1 MSNGLVPPATRR
13 RVLAL
18 LALGM
23 LAACGRNSQKD
34 SLPFHAAPRPHFV
47 FTNGDF
53 ENDPIGTTPPSGWT
67 LLNYLNAN
75 GVSGTASAPPSSFSA
90 LNLSGLGTGVNATYV
105 VGGAALTQADPDLG
119 TGQAFRFPLY
129 GQRSARLNYKDA
141 TTYGKNKNANVL
153 KQSMTVSLADV
164 DPNDGQIHVRFAI
177 APVLENPSHA
187 FNQQPYFYVELL
199 NLTRGTTLY
208 TGFNTAGQTG
218 VPWHTTTSIATG
230 NATQWLDWALVDI
243 APAGSALSA
252 GDQVQL
258 TVVASGCSLGG
269 HFGRVY
275 LDGMGSTVPGPY
287 VSASAPQ
294 SVNAGA
300 TLTYT
305 LRYANG
311 GTTAALGAHVDQVTP
326 PNTTFASVSGITG
339 CTTPA
344 VGSAGTISCPIGTLN
359 PGASGSF
366 TVTVN
371 VAATATGSI
380 VNGDY
385 SIGSVSSPTLLG
397 AKVTTAVNASTT
409 HYADIVVVKTASVT
423 AVQPGAT
430 FTSGANNPLYTIT
443 ITNNSAT
450 DQIRSSLGRS
460 VTFTDVIPSQ
470 LTGVTWACT
479 VTRNGSGTGTAT
491 KCRDQGGAANVNG
504 TGNSISL
511 SPRLGFDG
519 GTGGGQLTIKVYGTV
534 SASAS
539 GTMIN
544 TAGTSAPSGTTDP
557 DLTNNSSTVSVFV
570 GTPRTLTV
578 TKAGGNAN
586 GSIFSAP
593 AGLACGTSCGSASGT
608 FADGSQV
615 VLSASP
621 IAGASFT
628 GWSGTG
634 LPAACTASPAPSSC
648 TLTIS
653 GNMNVTATF
662 APPPAVGGPAAVY
675 LYSGNNQLTPTGT
688 AFASPLAVLVT
699 DSNGTP
705 VPGTTVSFAAVPS
718 AGGAS
723 AGLGAGTATTNSS
736 GIATLTATANAT
748 PGMYTVNATVS
759 GVSSPAT
766 FTLTNVGPPA
776 SITYVNGGSSTDP
789 QLAPINA
796 QYAAPLVAIVRDAA
810 GNPIPG
816 ATVTYTAVPAS
827 GASCTVSNGTSS
839 GASVSATTDSSGL
852 SSVTATA
859 NTTVGAFT
867 VTASVSGVATPAT
880 FHLQNVS
887 TGPAAVFIVS
897 GNPQTTPTGAAFA
910 SPLVVVV
917 ADASGNSLPG
927 ITVNFAAPT
936 GSSGATATLSAAT
949 AVTDSSGL
957 ASVTATANATG
968 GVFTVTASVSSVS
981 TPATFTL
988 TNDGGETIQV
998 QAGSPQTATVG
1009 TGFGSQLQALV
1020 LDGTGAAVQGAVVT
1034 FQAPASGA
1042 TATLSGGSACVPAAV
1057 GCMTATTNA
1066 SGIGSVSA
1074 TANSISGRY
1083 TVAAST
1089 PNAPTAASFDL
1100 TNQCTADSQCTGM
1113 TPICD
1118 SSTRSCVACTTNT
1131 QCSTKNASQP
1141 WCDASGSCFACT
1153 ADSQCSGSTPICS
1166 QASNSCAACTTDA
1179 QCGNKDPA
1187 NPYCVPS
1194 GTCISGYTITSSAG
1208 AHGTVSP
1215 SGAQTVAPAGTLAIS
1230 ITPDAHYHVADVL
1243 VDGSSVGAVA
1253 SHTFTN
1259 VTGNHTL
1266 AASFAVDQF
1275 AVTASSGPNGTLSCS
1290 SPVDY
1295 GQSSTC
1301 ALAPAAGY
1309 QVATLT
1315 DDLVD
1320 VTSQVV
1326 AGSYLVANVTAPRSI
1341 AATFIKSQ
1349 GTSCVGDGECAT
1361 GHCVDGSC
1369 CDTACNGQCQACDVA
1384 GSIGTC
1390 STLASGAPHGS
1401 RAACA
1406 SDGSACG
1413 GTCNGSS
1420 AVACAYPGVSTQCR
1434 AASCSNGV
1442 ETVAA
1447 SCAGTGSCPALAT
1460 QSCGTYACGAVA
1472 CKTTC
1477 AADGDCA
1484 SGNYCDSNHAC
1495 VAKKAQASACGG
1507 DHECAAGPCVDGSCC
1522 DRACGGQ
1529 CEACDVAGS
1538 VGTCSAMSGAPH
1550 GTRSA
1555 CASDSTVCGGSC
1567 DGVHPAACTY
1577 PGNSVSCRNAS
1588 CAGGTATLAASCDGA
1603 GACPALQ
1610 TQTCAP
1616 FSCGPAACNGNC
1628 SADSDCANGTW
1639 CSAGVCVPLL
1649 APGQACG
1656 GANQCGS
1663 QHCVDGVCCDTACTG
1678 QCEACAE
1685 SGSAG
1690 TCTPVA
1696 GGPRNA
1702 RTACASDGSVCAGT
1716 CDGIHPATCTYPGNG
1731 TTCRDP
1737 SCSSGIAVL
1746 AASCDGSGSC
1756 PPEQDV
1762 SCAPNTCGPTACA
1775 GNCTVDSDCLSG
1787 NYCAAG
1793 VCTPQNGPGIACGG
1807 ANQCASGQCV
1817 DGVCCATACNGQCQ
1831 ACDVPGSAG
1840 TCTNVIGAP
1849 HGARQACASDG
1860 SACGGVC
1867 DGSSATACAYPAAE
1881 TSCRGASCAAGVATL
1896 QAACDGA
1903 GRCPPRQTQ
1912 GCSPYLCGPQA
1923 CLGNCTSDADCVSG
1937 NFCAAGICTPLL
1949 ANGGRCAGASQCA
1962 SGQCVDGV
1970 CCNAACGGQCQAC
1983 DVPGQVGSCANAV
1996 GAPHGSRQA
2005 CASDGTAC
2013 GGACDGSDATQCAY
2027 PGATVECRAGS
2038 CSAGVMTEPAMCN
2051 GSGNCP
2057 AKVQDACGAG
2067 GCSGAVCAATCSSD
2081 AQCATNASCVA
2092 GQCQPKGTPGVW
2104 LVAGSGGCA
2113 SGGGGG
2119 LAPLALALVGLWR
2132 ACRRRTAQ
2140 RRAVALVLARNAVLA
2155 ASFAASA
2162 VAQAQTAVPVQPQF
2176 NTDRFSPGAGSADI
2190 LSVGSA
2196 SVPEHLDVHLSIFS
2210 SYARDP
2216 LRLLAV
2222 ADSTQQVR
2230 LLHSQTLTH
2239 LGASVA
2245 LFGRFEVGLTLPVL
2259 IAQSASSNDLLGPLI
2274 APGQGMGDVRLVPK
2288 AQLWRSEILA
2298 VAVATPLT
2306 LPTGRGDAFL
2316 SYGSVTLTPE
2326 LRVESNALPVR
2337 VAASTGIALRR
2348 GREFVN
2354 LSVGNA
2360 LTYGLA
2366 GEIPFSWLGQRL
2378 AALATLAGEVEL
2390 QQSGGVERPMELLAA
2405 VRWLLPA
2412 NLTFTFGGGPGLTN
2426 GYGTPRYRMF
2436 AGISFDPSPALR
2448 RSMPKPPVMVQDVPM
2463 PAPAPLPA
2471 PADPAAPADAPVAV
2485 AEAPPAPPAPS
2496 PATPAPAVPLALA
2509 PTPGLQRAV
2518 RDGHLALLV
2527 QVQFAHDAANILPVS
2542 LPLLDQ
2548 VIEVLRNMPE
2558 IRTVRI
2564 EGHTDGR
2571 GKPAYNRR
2579 LSQHR
2584 AESVLRHLM
2593 AAGIDASR
2601 LRAKGFG
2608 ADRPIVPNDTQANRA
2623 KNRRVEFVVL
2633 DGPQPDVAQQ

>member
-18 LALGM
+18 LALGI
-23 LAACGRNSQKD
+23 LAACGSGSQKD
-34 SLPFHAAPRPHFV
+34 AVPFHAAPRPRFV
-47 FTNGDF
+47 FINGDF

-90 LNLSGLGTGVNATYV
+90 LNLSGVGTGVNATYV
-105 VGGAALTQADPDLG
+105 VGGTALTQADPDLG
-119 TGQAFRFPLY
+119 TGQTFRFPLY
-129 GQRSARLNYKDA
+129 GQRAARLNYKDA

-153 KQSMTVSLADV
+153 KQSMTVGLADV
-164 DPNDGQIHVRFAI
+164 DPTDGQIHVRFAI

-243 APAGSALSA
+243 APVSSALSA

-344 VGSAGTISCPIGTLN
+344 VGSAGTISCPLGTLN

-366 TVTVN
+366 TVIVN

-380 VNGDY
+380 VNGNY
-385 SIGSVSSPTLLG
+385 SIGSVNAPTLLG

-409 HYADIVVVKTASVT
+409 RYADIVVVKTASVA

-443 ITNNSAT
+443 ITNNSTT

-470 LTGVTWACT
+470 LTSVTWACT
-479 VTRNGSGTGTAT
+479 VVTFGSGTGSGTGGNATT
-491 KCRDQGGAANVNG
+491 KCRDQGGQANLNG

-511 SPRLGFDG
+511 SPRLGFNG
-519 GTGGGQLTIKVYGTV
+519 GAGGGQITIKVFGTI

-539 GTMIN
+539 GTMVN

-586 GSIFSAP
+586 GSVSSAP

-662 APPPAVGGPAAVY
+662 APPPAIAAPAAVY
-675 LYSGNNQLTPTGT
+675 VYSGNNQLAPTGT
-688 AFASPLAVLVT
+688 AFASPLAILVV

-705 VPGTTVSFAAVPS
+705 VPTTTVSFAAVPS

-748 PGMYTVNATVS
+748 PGTYTVNATVS

-789 QLAPINA
+789 QLAPINT
-796 QYAAPLVAIVRDAA
+796 QYAAPLVALVRDAA

-816 ATVTYTAVPAS
+816 TTVTYTAVPAS

-839 GASVSATTDSSGL
+839 GASVSATTDPSGM

-859 NTTVGAFT
+859 NATVGAFT
-867 VTASVSGVATPAT
+867 VTASVAGVATPAT
-880 FHLQNVS
+880 FRLQNVS

-897 GNPQTTPTGAAFA
+897 GNQQTTPTGAAFA
-910 SPLVVVV
+910 SRLVVVV

-927 ITVNFAAPT
+927 VTVNFAAQT

-949 AVTDSSGL
+949 AVTDNSGL

-968 GVFTVTASVSSVS
+968 GVFTVTASVSGVS

-1042 TATLSGGSACVPAAV
+1042 TATLSGGSACVPAAA

-1083 TVAAST
+1083 AVAAST

-1100 TNQCTADSQCTGM
+1100 TNECTADSQCTLI

-1118 SSTRSCVACTTNT
+1118 SSTRSCIACATNT

-1166 QASNSCAACTTDA
+1166 QATNSCATCTTDA

-1187 NPYCVPS
+1187 NPYCLPS

-1243 VDGSSVGAVA
+1243 VDGGSVGAVA

-1259 VTGNHTL
+1259 VSGNHTL
-1266 AASFAVDQF
+1266 AASFAIDQF
-1275 AVTASSGPNGTLSCS
+1275 AVTASSGPNGTLSCP

-1301 ALAPAAGY
+1301 AIAPAAGY
-1309 QVATLT
+1309 QLATLT

-1320 VTSQVV
+1320 VTSQVI

-1341 AATFIKSQ
+1341 AAIFIKSQ
-1349 GTSCVGDGECAT
+1349 GTSCGGDGECGT

-1369 CDTACNGQCQACDVA
+1369 CDTACSGQCQACDVA

-1401 RAACA
+1401 RSACG

-1413 GTCNGSS
+1413 GSCNGSS
-1420 AVACAYPGVSTQCR
+1420 AIACAYPGVSTQCR

-1460 QSCGTYACGAVA
+1460 QSCGAYGCGAVA

-1484 SGNYCDSNHAC
+1484 SGNYCDSSHAC

-1507 DHECAAGPCVDGSCC
+1507 DHECAAGPCVDGLCC

-1529 CEACDVAGS
+1529 CEACDVAGG
-1538 VGTCSAMSGAPH
+1538 VGTCSATTGAPH

-1555 CASDSTVCGGSC
+1555 CASDGTVCGGSC

-1603 GACPALQ
+1603 GTCPALQ

-1663 QHCVDGVCCDTACTG
+1663 PHCVDGVCCDTACTG

-1685 SGSAG
+1685 NGSVG
-1690 TCTPVA
+1690 TCTSVA

-1716 CDGIHPATCTYPGNG
+1716 CDGIHPAACTYPNNG

-1793 VCTPQNGPGIACGG
+1793 LCTPQSGPGVACGG
-1807 ANQCASGQCV
+1807 ANQCASGECA

-1840 TCTNVIGAP
+1840 ACTNVIGAP
-1849 HGARQACASDG
+1849 HGARQPCASDG

-1881 TSCRGASCAAGVATL
+1881 TACRGAICAAGVATL

-1912 GCSPYLCGPQA
+1912 GCSPYLCGPQV

-1949 ANGGRCAGASQCA
+1949 ANGDRCAGASQCA

-2057 AKVQDACGAG
+2057 GKVQDSCGTG

-2081 AQCATNASCVA
+2081 AQCAANASCVA
-2092 GQCQPKGTPGVW
+2092 GECQPKGKPGVW
-2104 LVAGSGGCA
+2104 VVAGSGGCA
-2113 SGGGGG
+2113 SEDGSGV
-2119 LAPLALALVGLWR
+2119 AALLVVALMGLWR
-2132 ACRRRTAQ
+2132 ACRRRSA
-2140 RRAVALVLARNAVLA
+2140 RGRAVALVGKAVLA
-2155 ASFAASA
+2155 AAVAAS
-2162 VAQAQTAVPVQPQF
+2162 VAARAQTAPVQPQF
-2176 NTDRFSPGAGSADI
+2176 NADRFNPGAGSADI

-2216 LRLLAV
+2216 LRLMAV
-2222 ADSTQQVR
+2222 ADSNQQVR

-2245 LFGRFEVGLTLPVL
+2245 FFGRFELGLTLPVL
-2259 IAQSASSNDLLGPLI
+2259 VAQSASSNDLLGPLI
-2274 APGQGMGDVRLVPK
+2274 APGEGIGDVRLVPK

-2298 VAVATPLT
+2298 VALAAPLT

-2316 SYGSVTLTPE
+2316 SHGSVTLTPE

-2366 GEIPFSWLGQRL
+2366 GELPFSWLGQRL

-2390 QQSGGVERPMELLAA
+2390 QQSGAVERPMELLAA
-2405 VRWLLPA
+2405 VRWRLPA

-2426 GYGTPRYRMF
+2426 GYGTPRYRVF
-2436 AGISFDPSPALR
+2436 AGISFDPSPAIR
-2448 RSMPKPPVMVQDVPM
+2448 RSIPKPPVMVQDVPV

-2471 PADPAAPADAPVAV
+2471 PAEPAAPADAPVAV
-2485 AEAPPAPPAPS
+2485 AEAAPDP
-2496 PATPAPAVPLALA
+2496 TVPLVLA
-2509 PTPGLQRAV
+2509 PTSGLQRAV

-2527 QVQFAHDAANILPVS
+2527 QVQFAHDAATILPVS

-2548 VIEVLRNMPE
+2548 VIEVLRNMPA
-2558 IRTVRI
+2558 IRKVRI

-2579 LSQHR
+2579 LSQRR

-2608 ADRPIVPNDTQANRA
+2608 SDRPLVPNDTKANRA

-2633 DGPQPDVAQQ
+2633 DGPKPDVAQH